1 MGCVVDT
8 AAQLL
13 WWRVLLTCQG
23 HVPHVD
29 SRLVSSRTGKGMLA
43 TMQSRET
50 PEKERTLVL
59 CCGKQHPGGVGLKT
73 QTVCGGILFLMGK
86 QEGQSGPQGRT
97 DQFPPPFPSFSCLSP
112 CLPHSPPRFLS
123 SPYFSALCTLS
134 NLKRMCVWVINC
146 LSTIICVISSERK

>member
-43 TMQSRET
+43 TMQSREA

-97 DQFPPPFPSFSCLSP
+97 VPSPIPFLLLSVALSP
-112 CLPHSPPRFLS
+112 SLS
-123 SPYFSALCTLS
+123 SSVPLYPHFSALCTLS
-134 NLKRMCVWVINC
+134 NLKRMCVWVINY

>member
-13 WWRVLLTCQG
+13 WRRVLLTCQG

-43 TMQSRET
+43 IMQGRET
-50 PEKERTLVL
+50 PERTLVL

-86 QEGQSGPQGRT
+86 QEGQSGPLGRT
-97 DQFPPPFPSFSCLSP
+97 DQCPPPFPSFSCLSP
-112 CLPHSPPRFLS
+112 CLPHSPPWFLS
-123 SPYFSALCTLS
+123 TLTF
-134 NLKRMCVWVINC
+134 L
-146 LSTIICVISSERK
+146 LFAH